1 MLHDAT
7 HYGGIEPK
15 RGGVRPRMSL
25 RGTASVDIES
35 LNIPAVKVLMPKKY
49 GDRRGF
55 FSEVY
60 NKKTLLELGIDLDFV
75 QDNHSLSADKGT
87 MRGLHFQTPPFA
99 QDKLVRVVRGAVFD
113 VAVDLRRNSPTYG
126 EHVSVVLSA
135 DALNQVLVPTGF
147 AHGFM
152 TLEPDTEVVYKVSDY
167 YAPEHDKGILWNDPA
182 LEIVWPEPEATVILS
197 EKDRAQPRLAE
208 MTSPFE

>member
-1 MLHDAT
+1 
-7 HYGGIEPK
+7 
-15 RGGVRPRMSL
+15 MSL